1 MKSNGSRFL
10 EKLFSFSAR
19 YIEDIFMRHI
29 QLSVT
34 SQTEHFQ
41 KNNLCYSSW
50 FYTSLTN
57 QYFKYS
63 LYSKGIFEE
72 SGFR

>member
-19 YIEDIFMRHI
+19 YTEDVFMRHI

-57 QYFKYS
+57 QYQILFIFK
-63 LYSKGIFEE
+63 KNF
-72 SGFR
+72 